1 MTEFLR
7 RRVPFSGQR
16 CVTALATCAQRDMWR
31 LIQRAMPDSTFYD
44 QVYQIELLEPA
55 GVDDVIAVL
64 AELVNRYESLRT
76 AFHQDEAG
84 VLMQRV
90 LQNGAFETDI
100 RPVRSGEDPKTVAA
114 TWQQSLRHRGF
125 NLQAGPLFRSLIILS
140 DDVPVLAALGISHL
154 VADLMSLRFL
164 ASELNRLLC
173 ARVSGLP
180 APAPPACRQ
189 PVEQAG
195 YERSPRG
202 QQALAKS
209 HAYWRRQLAQA
220 PTTMFP
226 YRRGEPSAPRFYSAA
241 MESKAV
247 AMALPV
253 LADRYRTSTSA
264 VLLSAVALLLG
275 HLAGLPACA
284 IRLLVAN
291 RFAPELRGAVANLQ
305 QEVLVTLE
313 LTGETFGAVV
323 RGALAASMTAY
334 SNGVYDPDQ
343 VAELIRSAGRERG
356 AELSLSCY
364 FNDIRAAREVP
375 GRATAVDAGFVRA
388 AMADTVVAADPFK
401 DAEDFFIVIE
411 DKVPGW
417 IRVVLCTDTQ
427 VLLPAEVHRFLLG
440 VERLLVALVDRELRP
455 EEVGAV
461 CDVTS
466 MVHGQ
471 T

>member
-1 MTEFLR
+1 MTESLR
-7 RRVPFSGQR
+7 RQVPFSGR
-16 CVTALATCAQRDMWR
+16 RSVTAPATCAQRDMWR

-44 QVYQIELLEPA
+44 QVYPVELLKPG

-76 AFHQDEAG
+76 AFHRDETGA
-84 VLMQRV
+84 LMQRV
-90 LQNGAFETDI
+90 LRTGSFETDI
-100 RPVRSGEDPKTVAA
+100 RRAGSGEDPKTVAA
-114 TWQQSLRHRGF
+114 TWQQSLRHRSF
-125 NLQAGPLFRSLIILS
+125 NLQTGPLFRSLVILS
-140 DDVPVLAALGISHL
+140 DDVPVLASLGISHL

-164 ASELNRLLC
+164 ASELTRLLS
-173 ARVSGLP
+173 ARVSGQP

-189 PVEQAG
+189 PVEQAA

-202 QQALAKS
+202 QQALARS

-226 YRRGEPSAPRFYSAA
+226 YRRDEPSAPRFYSAA

-247 AMALPV
+247 AMAIPV

-305 QEVLVTLE
+305 QEILVTLD
-313 LTGETFGAVV
+313 LTGETFGEVV
-323 RGALAASMTAY
+323 RAALAASMTAY

-343 VAELIRSAGRERG
+343 VGELIRSAGRERG

-364 FNDIRAAREVP
+364 FNDIRRAREVP

-388 AMADTVVAADPFK
+388 AMADTVVAADSFR

-417 IRVVLCTDTQ
+417 IRMVLCTDTQ
-427 VLLPAEVHRFLLG
+427 VLLPEEIHQFLLG

-461 CDVTS
+461 CGVTS
-466 MVHGQ
+466 MVHR
-471 T
+471 